1 MTKRKLEGKVAKGLW
16 LYILLLGIFHLYTAV
31 FGAFEAYLQRGIHL
45 TWVLP
50 MVFIMYPMFD
60 SKENGRVVPQSS
72 VPWYDWFLAL
82 LSALPGFYIIF
93 NYNDIVMR
101 MAQVDPLTVTQ
112 LVLGTILI
120 LTLLDATRR
129 VVGIPI
135 IIVSLGFMGYCMYYT
150 MSDVATQLGTTISDS
165 FTQCLTT
172 SYKLL
177 VEEMFLTDEGIF
189 SSSLGVSATLVI
201 IFLIFGG
208 FLEDS
213 GVGEYFM
220 EFAQA
225 FTGTQAGG
233 PAKIAVISSC
243 LFGSIS
249 GSAVANVYGTGTFTI
264 PLMKRIGYK
273 PYFAGAVEAVASS
286 GGQIMPPVMGAG
298 AFVMASFL
306 NVQFSKIIIAALLPA
321 LLYYG
326 AVLLMI
332 HLTAKRDGL
341 KGLNPDE
348 LPSKKSVIKRL
359 YMMSPIILLV
369 YMLLAGYT
377 AMYAAIA
384 GIVLAWI
391 VSLPNPKR
399 RMGPVGIMKAIHNGA
414 QGIPMVCTA
423 CASAG
428 FVLGSVALSGIG
440 PKIVSAVLSVSHG
453 IPSMTLL
460 LIAVVCLIL
469 GMGLPT
475 TSAYILAASLSVPAL
490 GQLHFTGIAAHLFVF
505 YYAIISNITPPM
517 ALAAY
522 AAASIAEDSPNKI
535 GWTACR
541 LGFIAF
547 VIPFAFTYDTGLLL
561 QLGWARNCYS
571 ILCGIALVLGVGF
584 CFTGYCFGRI
594 RMPVRILFII
604 AAISSMFSIRII
616 KGIEL
621 PVLSIAGVIAVF
633 ALTFLCM
640 VKSRKTKQPAAA

>member
-1 MTKRKLEGKVAKGLW
+1 MTKRNLDGVVAKGLW
-16 LYILLLGIFHLYTAV
+16 LYILLLGVFHLYTAV
-31 FGAFEAYLQRGIHL
+31 FGAFEAYLQRAIHL

-50 MVFIMYPMFD
+50 MVFVLYPMFD
-60 SKENGRVVPQSS
+60 SKVDGRPQAQTS
-72 VPWYDWFLAL
+72 VPWYDWVFAL
-82 LSALPGFYIIF
+82 LSALPGIYIIL

-101 MAQVDPLTVTQ
+101 MVQVDPVTTAQ
-112 LVLGTILI
+112 LILGTVLI
-120 LTLLDATRR
+120 VALLDATRR
-129 VVGIPI
+129 VVGLPI
-135 IIVSLGFMGYCMYYT
+135 IVVSLVFMGYCLYYT
-150 MSDVATQLGTTISDS
+150 MSDVATQMGTTISAS
-165 FTQCLTT
+165 FGECLSTA
-172 SYKLL
+172 YKLL
-177 VEEMFLTDEGIF
+177 VEEMFLTDEGIY

-233 PAKIAVISSC
+233 PAKIAVLSSC

-273 PYFAGAVEAVASS
+273 PHFAGAVEAVASS

-298 AFVMASFL
+298 AFIMASFL
-306 NVQFSKIIIAALLPA
+306 NVQFSKIIIAAVMPA

-326 AVLLMI
+326 AVLLMV

-341 KGLNPDE
+341 KGLDPEE
-348 LPSKKSVIKRL
+348 LPSKKSVVMRL
-359 YMMSPIILLV
+359 YMMTPILLLV

-414 QGIPMVCTA
+414 KGIPMVCTA

-428 FVLGSVALSGIG
+428 FVLGAVALSGIG
-440 PKIVSAVLSVSHG
+440 PKIVSVVLSVSHG
-453 IPSMTLL
+453 IPSITLL

-490 GQLHFTGIAAHLFVF
+490 GQLHFVGIAAHLFVF

-522 AAASIAEDSPNKI
+522 AAASIAQDSPNKI

-547 VIPFAFTYDTGLLL
+547 VIPFAFIYDTGLIF
-561 QLGWARNCYS
+561 QMGWARNCYS
-571 ILCGIALVLGVGF
+571 VLCGIALVLGVGF
-584 CFTGYCFGRI
+584 CFTGYCGGRI
-594 RMPVRILFII
+594 AMSKRLVFMAGAMASLF
-604 AAISSMFSIRII
+604 S
-616 KGIEL
+616 L
-621 PVLSIAGVIAVF
+621 PVISGIDLPVVSLAGIVTVF
-633 ALTFLCM
+633 TLLLLCLH
-640 VKSRKTKQPAAA
+640 KNNHLRAASV